1 MNNGNIW
8 WLWSVTVTNGQLMGH
23 ALQLYICQSCVFSK
37 EEWFVLFLSPLIV
50 LERTFCFHTSRYCIV
65 HWTCEH
71 LPCLIIQHFLNYII
85 TFHMSHPWSTLCKH
99 HLWLNVLQW
108 CQHWCQHTIS
118 GWERGM
124 GLDGIQVGWGM
135 EHLTVDVD
143 TAYILDTCEV
153 LLVPQCTCHHV
164 YIPNRRQSPGKP
176 M

>member
-1 MNNGNIW
+1 MVMKCDCHKW
-8 WLWSVTVTNGQLMGH
+8 PTNGSRVA
-23 ALQLYICQSCVFSK
+23 ALHLPELRIQQRRMICA
-37 EEWFVLFLSPLIV
+37 FLVSPLIV